1 MEMHQ
6 VRYFLAL
13 CKELHFT
20 RAAKR
25 CGVAQPS
32 LTNAIKALEQEL
44 GGTLFHRGY
53 GDVRL
58 SELGRV
64 VEPYLRKIDRFAQ
77 AAKRKAAD
85 LNPSQSRPRG
95 GFNAKVAIS
104 RRNHRNSN
112 SQSGLL
118 DAGNATAATRISAID
133 ARYFYR

>member
-20 RAAKR
+20 RAAKH
-25 CGVAQPS
+25 CGVTQPS

-44 GGTLFHRGY
+44 GGTLFHRDY
-53 GDVRL
+53 GDVHL
-58 SELGRV
+58 SELGRA
-64 VEPYLRKIDRFAQ
+64 VEPYLRNIDRFVQ
-77 AAKRKAAD
+77 AAKRQAAD

-104 RRNHRNSN
+104 RRDRRNRNSQFGF
-112 SQSGLL
+112 S
-118 DAGNATAATRISAID
+118 DAGNSAA
-133 ARYFYR
+133 